1 VSARSVILVVVP
13 LLLVGAGPVRAQRGD
28 SLPSVIAT
36 AFHQAYPEAKILN
49 VSRERRDG
57 KVVYEIESQDGST
70 RRDLIYGLDGQA
82 IEIEEIIPADSVPE
96 AVRAAIAR
104 DVPNAQ
110 VIGAERIM
118 RGEVV
123 LYEVQVRR
131 NGSTQYL
138 TYDPK
143 GERRE

>member
-1 VSARSVILVVVP
+1 MSVRSVVLVLVP
-13 LLLVGAGPVRAQRGD
+13 LFLVGAGQMDAQQGD
-28 SLPSVIAT
+28 SLPTAIAA

-57 KVVYEIESQDGST
+57 KVVYEIESQDGAT

-96 AVRAAIAR
+96 TVRAAIMR
-104 DVPNAQ
+104 DLPGAQ
-110 VIGAERIM
+110 LVGAERIM

-131 NGSTQYL
+131 NGRTQYV

-143 GERRE
+143 GDRRE

>member
-1 VSARSVILVVVP
+1 VSVRSVVLFFAP
-13 LLLVGAGPVRAQRGD
+13 LLLIGAGPVHAQRGD
-28 SLPSVIAT
+28 SLPAVIAA
-36 AFHQAYPEAKILN
+36 AFHQGYPEAKILN

-57 KVVYEIESQDGST
+57 KVVYEIESQDGPT
-70 RRDLIYGLDGQA
+70 RRDLIYDLQGQA
-82 IEIEEIIPADSVPE
+82 LEIEEIIPADSLPE
-96 AVRAAIAR
+96 AVRAAVAR
-104 DVPNAQ
+104 DLPDARV
-110 VIGAERIM
+110 VGAERIM

-131 NGSTQYL
+131 NGRTQYL